1 MNDKFSSRPLRGV
14 KLLVAKPGLDGHD
27 SGAKVIV
34 LALRDAGAE
43 VIYTGLRRSPDY
55 IVRVALDEDVDAV
68 GLSIL
73 SGGHLE
79 LVKAIIDGI
88 AAGGGAD
95 KKLFL
100 GGTIPLSDYPKLREM
115 GVADIF
121 SSEDSL
127 SNVIT
132 RLADI
137 LKQRTEAGGGVK
149 VMEKS

>member
-1 MNDKFSSRPLRGV
+1 MNDNFSSRPLHGV
-14 KLLVAKPGLDGHD
+14 RLLVAKPGLDGHD

-43 VIYTGLRRSPDY
+43 VIYTGLRRSPEY

-79 LVKAIIDGI
+79 LVKAVIDGL
-88 AAGGGAD
+88 AAGGAPD

-100 GGTIPLSDYPKLREM
+100 GGTIPLADYPKLREM
-115 GVADIF
+115 GVAEIF

-127 SNVIT
+127 SDVIA
-132 RLADI
+132 RIAGI
-137 LKQRTEAGGGVK
+137 LKQRAGVGEVVK
-149 VMEKS
+149 

>member
-1 MNDKFSSRPLRGV
+1 MNETQTFPLQGLR
-14 KLLVAKPGLDGHD
+14 LLVAKPGLDGHD

-43 VIYTGLRRSPDY
+43 VIYTGLRRSPEY
-55 IVRVALDEDVDAV
+55 IVRVAIDEDVDAV

-79 LVKAIIDGI
+79 LVKAVVDGLA
-88 AAGGGAD
+88 AAGASD

-100 GGTIPLSDYPKLREM
+100 GGTIPLADHPKLREM
-115 GVADIF
+115 GVTEIF

-127 SNVIT
+127 SEVISQI
-132 RLADI
+132 ASI
-137 LKQRTEAGGGVK
+137 SK
-149 VMEKS
+149 